1 MLNVEGKL
9 GSKELFISL
18 KVRTLS
24 CLGNRKTELLVNSGK
39 SLKVNKTL
47 WEKYKIGRRK
57 LHKKK
62 MLCSSYKSRVSQEHI
77 IRLSRAEVSITTACA
92 PFLVTWVTPSWGSR
106 CYHEKKKNTCTC
118 DLARS
123 PWGRSGGKFGSERIK
138 FSTEVPKRKILSTT
152 DHGALCWLGQSSRK

>member
-47 WEKYKIGRRK
+47 
-57 LHKKK
+57 
-62 MLCSSYKSRVSQEHI
+62 
-77 IRLSRAEVSITTACA
+77 
-92 PFLVTWVTPSWGSR
+92 
-106 CYHEKKKNTCTC
+106 
-118 DLARS
+118 
-123 PWGRSGGKFGSERIK
+123 
-138 FSTEVPKRKILSTT
+138 
-152 DHGALCWLGQSSRK
+152 